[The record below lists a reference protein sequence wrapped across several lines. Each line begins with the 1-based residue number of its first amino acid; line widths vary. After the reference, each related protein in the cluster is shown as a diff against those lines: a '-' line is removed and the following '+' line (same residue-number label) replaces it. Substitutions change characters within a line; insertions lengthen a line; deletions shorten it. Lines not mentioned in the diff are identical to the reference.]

1 MKNAI
6 SLLFLTLL
14 LLSCGQSKTEKKET
28 ESEKDSISNPFDINA
43 LNKAIESGEAE
54 KLYKEFLEKKELQI
68 KFDQKEWLKHNN
80 DDNHR
85 SPRWNMLTDL
95 RENYLNSELNK
106 NQVINLLGKPFE
118 LEKRF
123 VESKNDTLNL
133 MLYPVGAY
141 SGFGMDFD
149 FLAISLDENDK
160 KIKVWVEQH

>member
-6 SLLFLTLL
+6 TLL
-14 LLSCGQSKTEKKET
+14 LLTLHLVSCGQSKTEKET
-28 ESEKDSISNPFDINA
+28 ESKKDSTEVGFGGLWKNIDY
-43 LNKAIESGEAE
+43 E
-54 KLYKEFLEKKELQI
+54 KEKNNYKEFLKRRELKI
-68 KFDQKEWLKHNN
+68 MFDQKEWLNHN
-80 DDNHR
+80 DDGNHK

-95 RENYLNSELNK
+95 RENYLNKELNK
-106 NQVINLLGKPFE
+106 TQVINLLGKPFE

-141 SGFGMDFD
+141 SGFGIDFD
-149 FLAISLDENDK
+149 FLVISLDKNDK